1 MYQHFFGLRETA
13 FAIAVNPRYLF
24 MSEQHREALA
34 HLLFGLKGGGFVQLT
49 GEVGMGKT
57 TVVRCLLEQLPENT
71 DLALVLNPM
80 ASVPE
85 LLSSICDELGACYI
99 DDAPTVKTLTDALY
113 NRLLEN
119 HLAGRHT
126 VLLIDEA
133 QSLSTETLEQ
143 IRLLTNLET
152 NTEKLLNIILVG
164 QPELNQ
170 ILAQPNLRQ
179 LAQRITARYHLEPLG
194 GEETHAYI
202 AHRLQVAGLEE
213 GRELIPASVVAQV
226 HEFSGGIP
234 RLINI
239 ICERMLLGAYGRGQA
254 QVNAQ
259 TFEQARKEI
268 QGSAPAPEPE
278 APIAPK
284 PGRRLRTW
292 QTGLTAGI
300 GGLLLGAALA
310 FGLQPGSGDTPR
322 PEVRLND
329 PVPALLTQGS
339 DAPPSAD
346 TEPVANEP
354 VDWPLALEPAR
365 RALADYLQLDVPE
378 RGSPCPDAN
387 EAGHHCRE
395 SELTAWNDLMALD
408 RPAVLG
414 LLTEARKRAYA
425 PLLGLNE
432 QQALL
437 LIDGQPETL
446 PWRDLAPLWDGRV
459 YYFRFQPEE
468 FDRPLT
474 SGYRGP
480 TVTWLAERFAE
491 LDREERPLA
500 REQYNQPLQARVAI
514 FQRQQ
519 DLEEDGV
526 FGPGTLA
533 RLNRVLGLDPG
544 LADPGKEW
552 TNTAVAEDWT
562 RKEP

>member
-57 TVVRCLLEQLPENT
+57 TVVRCLLEQLPKNT

-99 DDAPTVKTLTDALY
+99 DDDPTVKTLTDALY
-113 NRLLEN
+113 NRLLDN
-119 HLAGRHT
+119 HLEGRHT

-133 QSLSTETLEQ
+133 QSLSVETLEQ

-164 QPELNQ
+164 QPELCQ

-179 LAQRITARYHLEPLG
+179 LAQRITARYHLEPLSR
-194 GEETHAYI
+194 EETGAYI
-202 AHRLQVAGLEE
+202 THRLQVAGLEE
-213 GRELIPASVVAQV
+213 DREIIPPSVVDKV

-254 QVNAQ
+254 QLDESI
-259 TFEQARKEI
+259 FEQARKEVL
-268 QGSAPAPEPE
+268 GSAPTPVPEE
-278 APIAPK
+278 SAASVTS
-284 PGRRLRTW
+284 GRTPWRS
-292 QTGLTAGI
+292 GLAAGI
-300 GGLLLGAALA
+300 GGLLLGAALV
-310 FGLQPGSGDTPR
+310 FGLQSGPA
-322 PEVRLND
+322 D
-329 PVPALLTQGS
+329 PVKEAAGVPLINPLPELLAGPA
-339 DAPPSAD
+339 APSPEPPIQAQMRR
-346 TEPVANEP
+346 TEPAATTP
-354 VDWPLALEPAR
+354 THWPLALDQAR
-365 RALADYLQLDVPE
+365 RDLAEHLKLDVPE
-378 RGSPCPDAN
+378 EGVPCPESAQ
-387 EAGHHCRE
+387 AGHHCRE
-395 SELTAWNDLMALD
+395 TELTAWNDLMALD

-414 LLTEARKRAYA
+414 LLTAERKRAYA

-432 QQALL
+432 QQALVL
-437 LIDGQPETL
+437 LDGRPEAL
-446 PWRDLAPLWDGRV
+446 PWRELATLWSGKV
-459 YYFRFQPEE
+459 YYFGFQPEG
-468 FDRPLT
+468 FDQPLT
-474 SGYRGP
+474 PGHTSP
-480 TVTWLAERFAE
+480 AVLWLAERFAS
-491 LDREERPLA
+491 LDGEVRPLA
-500 REQYNQPLQARVAI
+500 REQYNQPLQARVTI
-514 FQRQQ
+514 FQGQH
-519 DLEEDGV
+519 DLEDDGI

-544 LADPGKEW
+544 LLDPD
-552 TNTAVAEDWT
+552 EDWT
-562 RKEP
+562 QKEP